1 MADIFTDFGYE
12 ADTAGDGL
20 EALSKIRNRSYD
32 VALLDFKMPGMDGL
46 TLFREMRRLCP
57 ETSAILISAYTD
69 VGVTEEAT
77 RSGICR
83 IMSKPVDMDK
93 VIEEVDR
100 QLSHP
105 VALLVDDDCDFCES
119 LRDVLNEWQFRVNI
133 ACNEVRALE
142 ILSTR
147 YPQVVVLDISLGKD
161 SDAKR
166 ILCSVHAKCPTA
178 VVILVTG
185 YGTESSDAIDELMC
199 LGANSICFKPIDP
212 ESLLKTLQNS
222 LSPTTL

>member
-1 MADIFTDFGYE
+1 MADIFTDFGYA

-133 ACNEVRALE
+133 ACNELRALE
-142 ILSTR
+142 ILSELLSI
-147 YPQVVVLDISLGKD
+147 VVF
-161 SDAKR
+161 
-166 ILCSVHAKCPTA
+166 
-178 VVILVTG
+178 
-185 YGTESSDAIDELMC
+185 ESSQTAAALGCGC
-199 LGANSICFKPIDP
+199 LRIPSSNSAPRMT
-212 ESLLKTLQNS
+212 SGMS
-222 LSPTTL
+222 R

>member
-1 MADIFTDFGYE
+1 M
-12 ADTAGDGL
+12 

-46 TLFREMRRLCP
+46 ALLREMRHLCP

-119 LRDVLNEWQFRVNI
+119 LRDVLNEWQYRVNI
-133 ACNEVRALE
+133 ACDETRALE
-142 ILSTR
+142 ILSAR

-166 ILCSVHAKCPTA
+166 ILRAVRTQCPTT

-185 YGTESSDAIDELMC
+185 HRTESSDAIDDLMR
-199 LGANSICFKPIDP
+199 LGANTICFKPIEH
-212 ESLLKTLQNS
+212 ESLLKTLQNF
-222 LSPTTL
+222 LSPTKLW